1 MNTTTLFVML
11 FVGAGM
17 ALTICGLLMRVRDRE
32 EALAE
37 ILDLPYGEHDVP
49 VEAVSETQSSL
60 VAGTVGLAARM
71 VDQIDTKGS
80 LAASLERARILMRP
94 GEYVVISAA
103 SGVIIAAVLVAV
115 TGQWLFAAAGMAV
128 AGLAAVAW
136 PRRRI
141 ARRRKA
147 FEAQL
152 PEAMTLIASSLSAGH
167 TFLRSIQMMCE
178 EAEPPLSEEFARVV
192 SETRLGDPVV
202 DAIER
207 MAGRLQIRDLQWV
220 VQAIRIQQSVGGKLA
235 DLLHT
240 LADFIRAREEV
251 RREILALT
259 AEGRIS
265 AWVLAAL
272 PIFLFFAIQVISPGY
287 MQPLFQGWGLMVL
300 AGTAGMVVAGVALIF
315 KMVRIEV

>member
-1 MNTTTLFVML
+1 
-11 FVGAGM
+11 
-17 ALTICGLLMRVRDRE
+17 
-32 EALAE
+32 
-37 ILDLPYGEHDVP
+37 
-49 VEAVSETQSSL
+49 
-60 VAGTVGLAARM
+60 
-71 VDQIDTKGS
+71 
-80 LAASLERARILMRP
+80 ERARILMRP
-94 GEYVVISAA
+94 GEYVVVSAA
-103 SGVIIAAVLVAV
+103 SGVIVAAVLVAV
-115 TGQWLFAAAGMAV
+115 TGQWLFAGAGMAL
-128 AGLAAVAW
+128 AALAAVAL

-167 TFLRSIQMMCE
+167 TFLRAIQMMCE
-178 EAEPPLSEEFARVV
+178 EAEAPLSEEFARVV

-265 AWVLAAL
+265 AWVLAARPVRRPAPL
-272 PIFLFFAIQVISPGY
+272 RPTSATSTATTTAPPTSTRIWHSPSWCGSCGPSGPLRSTGSAACCLGTIST
-287 MQPLFQGWGLMVL
+287 VS
-300 AGTAGMVVAGVALIF
+300 TTSS
-315 KMVRIEV
+315 